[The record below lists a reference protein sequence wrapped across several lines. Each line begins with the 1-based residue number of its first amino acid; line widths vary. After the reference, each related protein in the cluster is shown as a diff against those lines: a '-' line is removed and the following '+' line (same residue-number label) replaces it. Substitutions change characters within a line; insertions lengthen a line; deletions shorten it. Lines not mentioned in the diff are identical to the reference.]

1 MKSYRLPLRERAV
14 VLCGLVA
21 LTALSWTYMWYLARD
36 PMAMCMVNMN
46 PWSRAD
52 LLALFAMWAVMM
64 VAMMIPSAAP
74 MVLAFAGVNRTRCA
88 QSLSYIPTTVFV
100 FGYLAAWVTFS
111 LLATLLQEALHTAAL
126 ISSMGV
132 SASRILGGVLLALTG
147 IFQWT
152 PLKSVCLRHC
162 RSPLG
167 FLLTEWREGARGALQ
182 MGLRHGT
189 YCVGCCWLLMSLLF
203 IAGVMNLWWV
213 AAIAAF
219 VLIEKV
225 TPFGPWVARATGM
238 LLIAWGG
245 WVLAHG

>member
-1 MKSYRLPLRERAV
+1 MKCYTLPTRERVV
-14 VLCGLVA
+14 VLCGLAA
-21 LTALSWTYMWYLARD
+21 LTALSWAYMWYLARD
-36 PMAMCMVNMN
+36 GMAMCMVNMN

-52 LLALFAMWAVMM
+52 LLALFTMWAVMM
-64 VAMMIPSAAP
+64 VAMMIPSASP
-74 MVLAFAGVNRTRCA
+74 VVLAFAGVNRTRCA
-88 QSLSYIPTTVFV
+88 QSLSYVPTTVFV
-100 FGYLAAWVTFS
+100 LGYLAAWTTFS

-132 SASRILGGVLLALTG
+132 STSRILGGVLLALTG

-152 PLKSVCLRHC
+152 PLKNACLGHC

-167 FLLTEWREGARGALQ
+167 FLLTEWREGARGAFL
-182 MGLRHGT
+182 MGLRHGA
-189 YCVGCCWLLMSLLF
+189 YCTGCCWLLMSLLF

-225 TPFGPWVARATGM
+225 TPFGSWVGRTTGV

-245 WVLAHG
+245 WVLGRG